1 MVLAEVFAEVFEE
14 PAQNFTDESNR
25 ETVLGWTSMRHVALL
40 VKIENVYGARFS
52 NAEMATMRSMGD
64 IRAALSRKGVTVS

>member
-14 PAQNFTDESNR
+14 PADSFTDESNR
-25 ETVLGWTSMRHVALL
+25 ESVLGWTSMRHVTLL
-40 VKIENVYGARFS
+40 VTIENAYGTKFT

>member
-14 PAQNFTDESNR
+14 PVESFTDDSNR
-25 ETVLGWTSMRHVALL
+25 ESVLGWTSMRHVALL
-40 VKIENVYGARFS
+40 VKIENVYGMRFS

-64 IRAALSRKGVTVS
+64 IRAALSRKGVPVS

>member
-1 MVLAEVFAEVFEE
+1 MVLAQVFAEVFEE
-14 PAQNFTDESNR
+14 PAENFTDDSNR

-40 VKIENVYGARFS
+40 VKLENVYGTKFS

-64 IRAALSRKGVTVS
+64 IRAALSRKGVTVA

>member
-1 MVLAEVFAEVFEE
+1 MVLAEVFSEVFEE
-14 PAQNFTDESNR
+14 PVERFTDESNQ

-40 VKIENVYGARFS
+40 VKIENAYGTRFS

-64 IRAALSRKGVTVS
+64 IRAALARKGLTVP